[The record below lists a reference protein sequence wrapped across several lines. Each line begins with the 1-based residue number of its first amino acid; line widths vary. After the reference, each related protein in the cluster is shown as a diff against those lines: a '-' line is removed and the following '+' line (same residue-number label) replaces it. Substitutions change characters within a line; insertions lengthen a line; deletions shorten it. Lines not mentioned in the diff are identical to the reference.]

1 MAKAAQAAHRKD
13 GGQQV
18 NMKKYGVYGTDYG
31 GECQHVLQQT
41 PAAWLVLRNK
51 SIVVVHPQKREVV
64 MLYVE
69 KDDPREAPE
78 SGDKKPQPV
87 KK

>member
-1 MAKAAQAAHRKD
+1 MACMVRITA
-13 GGQQV
+13 V
-18 NMKKYGVYGTDYG
+18 NVSTFYSKRHGKYASSSIPWVFYPLPPGCVFAT
-31 GECQHVLQQT
+31 H
-41 PAAWLVLRNK
+41 A
-51 SIVVVHPQKREVV
+51 IVVVHPRKREVV